1 MKKTMHEFLT
11 ENQIEPVLISQRLK
25 RLTSIEYQL
34 DLNKTMALGNMQD
47 IGGFRIVVKDIKD
60 LVKLRNIIEGDIQ
73 TSRY

>member
-1 MKKTMHEFLT
+1 
-11 ENQIEPVLISQRLK
+11 
-25 RLTSIEYQL
+25 
-34 DLNKTMALGNMQD
+34 MALGNMQD